1 VICEGATSSSS
12 RLMVLKILSRPLVD
26 VCFRKLSLRCSIGSE
41 LTSNLDFTS
50 SNDKELSVDHKRAA
64 APAT

>member
-1 VICEGATSSSS
+1 
-12 RLMVLKILSRPLVD
+12 MVLKILSRPLVD